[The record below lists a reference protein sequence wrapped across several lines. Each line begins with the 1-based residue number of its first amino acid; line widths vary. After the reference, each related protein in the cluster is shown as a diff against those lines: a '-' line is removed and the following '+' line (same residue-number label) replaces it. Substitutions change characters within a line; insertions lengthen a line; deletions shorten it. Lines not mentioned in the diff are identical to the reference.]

1 MKLKVKF
8 LKISAGRPVVIIN
21 KKFAETASIHVDDR
35 LLLSHDHKK
44 IVSVVDISS
53 GLVGEDEIIVS
64 TEIVQ
69 YLCIK
74 EGDYVSVEL
83 SLKPDSISL
92 IHKKLT
98 CQHLSRSELK
108 EVIQDIVDNALTEAE
123 IAYFISGVYKCGMS
137 MEEIVN
143 LTKAIIET
151 GKTLKL
157 SGKIAD
163 KHSTGGT
170 PGRTTPIVVS
180 ICAAAG
186 LIMPK
191 TSSRAIT
198 SPAGTA
204 DAMEVICK
212 VDFSIPEIKRIV
224 KKIGACLVWGGS
236 LNLAPADDKIIQVE
250 KLLNLD
256 PEPQLLA
263 SIIAKKLSV
272 GAKIILIDIPY
283 GKNAKVNKKEAFE
296 LKRRF
301 EALGRHFKV
310 RLKCSLKSVEEPLGD
325 GVGPALEIKDVIR
338 VLKRES
344 ACHMLES
351 RSLELAG
358 ELLEL
363 AGKTKKGRG
372 YSLAKEILDSKL
384 AFKKFEQIVKAQQG
398 RLNTIGVAK
407 YSAEIKS
414 KKNFTIKEI
423 VTQEINTIARIAGC
437 PLGKYAGIY
446 LCKHVGDKAKKG
458 EPLLTIYSENETE
471 LKEAVKYY
479 KKIKPVR

>member
-21 KKFAETASIHVDDR
+21 KKFAEKLSIHVDDR
-35 LLLSHDHKK
+35 LRLLHGSKK
-44 IVSVVDISS
+44 IVSVVDIAS
-53 GLVGEDEIIVS
+53 GFVAEGEIIVS
-64 TEIVQ
+64 TEIVHC
-69 YLCIK
+69 LSLK
-74 EGDYVSVEL
+74 EGDYVDLEI
-83 SLKPDSISL
+83 SLKPDSIAL

-108 EVIQDIVDNALTEAE
+108 EIIQDIVDNALTEAE
-123 IAYFISGVYKCGMS
+123 IAYFISGVYSCGMS

-143 LTKAIIET
+143 LTKALIET
-151 GKTLKL
+151 GKTLEL
-157 SGKIAD
+157 SGKTAD
-163 KHSTGGT
+163 KHSIGGV
-170 PGRTTPIVVS
+170 PGRTTPIIVS

-186 LIMPK
+186 IKIPK

-204 DAMEVICK
+204 DAMEVICR
-212 VDFSIPEIKRIV
+212 VDFSIPEIKKIV
-224 KKIGACLVWGGS
+224 KKIGACIVWGGS

-263 SIIAKKLSV
+263 SIIAKKLSI

-283 GKNAKVNKKEAFE
+283 GKNAKVTKKEAFE
-296 LKRRF
+296 LKRKF
-301 EALGRHFKV
+301 EAIGRHFKIK
-310 RLKCSLKSVEEPLGD
+310 LKCSLKSVEEPLGD
-325 GVGPALEIKDVIR
+325 GVGPALEIKDVIK

-344 ACHMLES
+344 PCHLLES

-363 AGKTKKGRG
+363 AGKVKKGKG
-372 YSLAKEILDSKL
+372 YALAKEILESKL

-398 RLNTIGVAK
+398 RLNSIGLAK
-407 YSAEIKS
+407 YSSEIKS
-414 KKNFTIKEI
+414 ERNFTIKEI
-423 VTQEINTIARIAGC
+423 ATQEINTIARIAGC
-437 PLGKYAGIY
+437 PLGKYAGIFIH
-446 LCKHVGDKAKKG
+446 KHVHDKVKKG
-458 EPLLTIYSENETE
+458 EPLLIIYSENETE

-479 KKIKPVR
+479 KKTKPVR